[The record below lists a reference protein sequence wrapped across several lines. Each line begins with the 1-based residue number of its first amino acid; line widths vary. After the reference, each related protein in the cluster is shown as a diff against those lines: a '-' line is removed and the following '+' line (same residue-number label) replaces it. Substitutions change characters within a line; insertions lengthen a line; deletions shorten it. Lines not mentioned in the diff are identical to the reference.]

1 MTEPNTNWAAPE
13 GSNPAPTPAPVAVPK
28 KKSGGLVNVVLVVG
42 ALVAVGGVAFA
53 VGRTT
58 APAQATG
65 IRGAT
70 GQGVTQ
76 GGTQAFPGGVP
87 GASFDPGQAG
97 GPGGMPGGGRT
108 VTITGTV
115 TSLDGTTMV
124 ITTASG
130 GETSIDVSGA
140 AYHTQAD
147 ASASDV
153 SVGTEV
159 SVATEGLGF
168 RRPDAS
174 AAPDASG
181 VPAAGS
187 AGVPALGSGMIT
199 ATDVTITS
207 GE

>member
-13 GSNPAPTPAPVAVPK
+13 GSSPAPAPVVVPK
-28 KKSGGLVNVVLVVG
+28 KKSGALVNVVLVVG

-53 VGRTT
+53 IGRTT

-65 IRGAT
+65 FRGAA
-70 GQGVTQ
+70 GQGMTQ
-76 GGTQAFPGGVP
+76 GGTQAFPGGMP
-87 GASFDPGQAG
+87 GASFDPAQA
-97 GPGGMPGGGRT
+97 GPGGMPGGDRT
-108 VTITGTV
+108 MTITGTV
-115 TSLDGTTMV
+115 TSLDGTTMI

-130 GETSIDVSGA
+130 GETTIDVSGA
-140 AYHTQAD
+140 AYHTQVD

-159 SVATEGLGF
+159 SVATEGFGF

-187 AGVPALGSGMIT
+187 GGVPAPGSGTIT